1 MMEWMLYLAA
11 GALAGAMAGLL
22 GIGGGFII
30 VPVMLFLLP
39 LSGVSDAYLMHAA
52 IGTSLATICVTSVVS
67 FRAHHSRGS
76 VDWPY
81 VKLLAPGI
89 LVGAFLSGVV
99 ADFLSSSVLAV
110 IFALGAVLMA
120 IQIWLA
126 KQPEQAP
133 DKPSRSAVFITAAA
147 IGCGSGLVG
156 IGGGSLVVPYLHYL
170 GEKITRCVGTAA
182 ACGLPIA
189 LAGTSSY
196 VVMGWDARMP
206 DFSFGYIYLP
216 GFLGII
222 IASSLTAP
230 LGVKLAHKLPAQ
242 KLKKVFAVFLFL
254 VGIHIALKQLNIF

>member
-1 MMEWMLYLAA
+1 MVTDTSKFWILTSISI
-11 GALAGAMAGLL
+11 LL
-22 GIGGGFII
+22 VFTGCAPTSPGVDYKEGDVDLGDEYAED
-30 VPVMLFLLP
+30 LL
-39 LSGVSDAYLMHAA
+39 SYD
-52 IGTSLATICVTSVVS
+52 GTIVS
-67 FRAHHSRGS
+67 FRAHHKRGS

-89 LVGAFLSGVV
+89 VLGALLSGVV
-99 ADFLSSSVLAV
+99 ADFLSSSVLSL

-126 KQPEQAP
+126 KQPQVAP
-133 DKPSRSAVFITAAA
+133 ESPARYKVFITASA

-189 LAGTSSY
+189 VAGTTSY
-196 VVMGWDARMP
+196 VVMGWDADMP
-206 DFSFGYIYLP
+206 ELSLGYIYLP

-230 LGVKLAHKLPAQ
+230 LGVRLAHKLPAD
-242 KLKKVFAVFLFL
+242 KLKKIFAVFLLL
-254 VGIHIALKQLNIF
+254 VGLQIAFKQLS

>member
-1 MMEWMLYLAA
+1 MLYLAA
-11 GALAGAMAGLL
+11 GALAGVMAGLL

-39 LSGVSDAYLMHAA
+39 LSGVSDAFLMHAA
-52 IGTSLATICVTSVVS
+52 IGTSLATICVTSIVS
-67 FRAHHSRGS
+67 FRAHHNRGS

-89 LVGAFLSGVV
+89 VLGALLSGVV
-99 ADFLSSSVLAV
+99 ADFLSSSVLSL

-126 KQPEQAP
+126 KQPQVAP
-133 DKPSRSAVFITAAA
+133 ESPARYKVFITASA

-189 LAGTSSY
+189 VAGTASY
-196 VVMGWDARMP
+196 VVMGWDADMP
-206 DFSFGYIYLP
+206 ELSLGYIYLP

-230 LGVKLAHKLPAQ
+230 FGVRLAHKLPAD
-242 KLKKVFAVFLFL
+242 KLKKIFAVFLLL
-254 VGIHIALKQLNIF
+254 VGLQIAFKQLS